1 MKNSAEG
8 CDLSSLT
15 WNLERAAALRN
26 PELFVKRILG
36 YALMPFHARWMQFR
50 LENRETLILAPRG
63 HGKSTIL
70 TVAYGLWRV
79 VENPDRRLLVVSA
92 TAVQAVA
99 FLREM
104 RTHVER
110 NPIFKR
116 AFGNLIGE
124 KWTEGEIV
132 LKTRRRIAK
141 EATVTALGVGG
152 PIIGRHYD
160 IILLDDV
167 VDEDSARTEHMREK
181 SWSGTEKSSC
191 PASSRAANCTWSE
204 RATTRATFTAR

>member
-1 MKNSAEG
+1 
-8 CDLSSLT
+8 
-15 WNLERAAALRN
+15 
-26 PELFVKRILG
+26 
-36 YALMPFHARWMQFR
+36 MPFHARWMQFR